1 MCNFLT
7 KITKYIDFFTASL
20 LTSPW
25 PRRRKFVIKYLL
37 LTLQNRRLF
46 VKKQLLLSTLAVVA
60 IAGCLRADEDKP
72 EDRTR
77 DRKEEV
83 TEAKRSMAKVVV
95 ADEAYDSEDSDNVEK
110 TKGKKDKEDKKKKD
124 KQDMEKK

>member
-1 MCNFLT
+1 M
-7 KITKYIDFFTASL
+7 
-20 LTSPW
+20 
-25 PRRRKFVIKYLL
+25 
-37 LTLQNRRLF
+37 
-46 VKKQLLLSTLAVVA
+46 KKQLLLSTLAVVA

-72 EDRTR
+72 KDRTR